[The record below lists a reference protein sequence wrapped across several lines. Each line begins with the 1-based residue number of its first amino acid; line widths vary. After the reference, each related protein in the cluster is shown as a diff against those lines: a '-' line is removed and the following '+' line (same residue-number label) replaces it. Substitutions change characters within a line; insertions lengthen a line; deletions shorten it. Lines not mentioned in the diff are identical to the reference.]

1 MFFLLGY
8 VIKMINNNNYF
19 FSTLFNLISK
29 PSQSQHSHSYLNP
42 KYDIRNI
49 SNTYTFPT
57 SDETAMTQNI
67 EELVG
72 GKTPMEVF
80 SLFFIDE
87 VWEQIVRFSNN
98 YACDHNPHLFTLTVA
113 ELKTFCTLL
122 LTGYHSFPAAKFTGQ
137 KMKTK
142 INRL

>member
-1 MFFLLGY
+1 
-8 VIKMINNNNYF
+8 
-19 FSTLFNLISK
+19 
-29 PSQSQHSHSYLNP
+29 
-42 KYDIRNI
+42 
-49 SNTYTFPT
+49 
-57 SDETAMTQNI
+57 MTQNI

-122 LTGYHSFPAAKFTGQ
+122 LTGYHSFPAAKLYWSKDEDKNKSIVRSCTSRN
-137 KMKTK
+137 KLDSIKK
-142 INRL
+142 NIHLCDNADLD